1 MPEKVFL
8 GLDYPSGT
16 TIPNDDVHYLSNFT
30 SGYGG
35 VLSRIG
41 GYSNSIGKIK
51 FNVYEVSGGVPT
63 NLIWADDTGI
73 DCVGGQN
80 NYVDVSSESIN
91 VQAGEEYALGANTDS
106 TTGAI
111 TYYTQPNSTRTYKGS
126 LNYESFTAPALISGY
141 TTQTPIAFVYSYLA
155 WGWEPPTIVSSD
167 STLIQDGQAGIE
179 LTGTDFM
186 DSGATLE
193 LCDGPVYATATKVSQ
208 TVTDQTDTT
217 LEFTAAKGSLEQGI
231 HYLFVTTSLG
241 QRNAVGY
248 PISLMGYDYGR
259 NIPQQGDVWHFDDTN
274 GGNIEVTNGIVTMTK
289 FIESAV
295 YLCWFGGN
303 FRDDGSQSTEKL
315 QWWGNE
321 DEPVFRQY
329 RGRLQSVIMG
339 SPLTSAQLV
348 KIENAAVY
356 DLKNGLPNN
365 LVSEVSVSVSASTP
379 KRVDLT
385 ANIVTKS
392 GTPYEVNVGV
402 DL

>member
-8 GLDYPSGT
+8 GTAWESGT
-16 TIPNDDVHYLSNFT
+16 PYSYPNIHAILHFESAY
-30 SGYGG
+30 SGVLTKLGLYSRSSGDAKLNLYEIYGG
-35 VLSRIG
+35 SA
-41 GYSNSIGKIK
+41 
-51 FNVYEVSGGVPT
+51 T
-63 NLIWADDTGI
+63 NLLYADDTGMSCI
-73 DCVGGQN
+73 ADQM
-80 NYVDVSSESIN
+80 NYLDISSAKVEVI
-91 VQAGEEYALGANTDS
+91 AGTKYGI
-106 TTGAI
+106 GAI
-111 TYYTQPNSTRTYKGS
+111 TGTPDVVSTNAQSGARSYKTG
-126 LNYESFTAPALISGY
+126 LNYSTFTAPDPVSGY
-141 TTQTPIAFVYSYLA
+141 TDQSPISNVWSLVAYGY
-155 WGWEPPTIVSSD
+155 EPPTIISSD
-167 STLIQDGQAGIE
+167 SSIIQDGQVGIT

-186 DSGATLE
+186 GSGATIE
-193 LCDGPVYATATKVSQ
+193 LCDSLIYSSATKASQ
-208 TVTDQTDTT
+208 TVTGQTDTT
-217 LEFTAAKGSLEQGI
+217 IEFTAARGDLTGQGI
-231 HYLFVTTSLG
+231 HYLFITTSLG
-241 QRNAVGY
+241 QRNTVGY

-259 NIPQQGDVWHFDDTN
+259 NIPQQGDVWIFDDTD
-274 GGNIEVTNGIVTMTK
+274 GGNIEVTNGFVTMTK
-289 FIESAV
+289 FVESAV

>member
-8 GLDYPSGT
+8 GLDYPSGIT
-16 TIPNDDVHYLSNFT
+16 NPYDDVHYMSHFT
-30 SGYGG
+30 SHYGG
-35 VLSRIG
+35 ILSRIG
-41 GYSNSIGKIK
+41 GYSNSSGKIK
-51 FNVYEVSGGVPT
+51 FNMYEISGGVPT

-73 DCVGGQN
+73 DCVGGKS
-80 NYVDVSSESIN
+80 NYLDVSSEFIS
-91 VQAGEEYALGANTDS
+91 VQAGEKYALGGITDS

-111 TYYTQPNSTRTYKGS
+111 TYYPQQDSIRTLKTG
-126 LNYESFTAPALISGY
+126 LNYETFSAPALLSGY
-141 TTQTPIAFVYSYLA
+141 STQTGRTSVYSFLA
-155 WGWEPPTIVSSD
+155 WGWEPPIIVSSG
-167 STLIQDGQAGIE
+167 SSLIQDGQTGIT

-186 DSGATLE
+186 DDGIALE
-193 LCDGPVYATATKVSQ
+193 LCDGPIYSTATKVSQ
-208 TVTDQTDTT
+208 IVTDQTDTT
-217 LEFTAAKGSLEQGI
+217 LEFTAAKGSLGQGI

-248 PISLMGYDYGR
+248 QISLMGYDYGR

-321 DEPVFRQY
+321 DEPVSRQY

-339 SPLTSAQLV
+339 SPLTSAKLV
-348 KIENAAVY
+348 QIENAAVS
-356 DLKNGLPNN
+356 DLKDGLPKS
-365 LVSEVSVSVSASTP
+365 LISEVSVSASAHIP

-392 GTPYEVNVGV
+392 GTSYEVNVGV